1 MRFAYY
7 LVITIL
13 MVLSAPVWGQ
23 KGIFLTREQL
33 DSIMNPTPLS
43 NGDQILE
50 FHTKEYNIGDVYQ
63 SDSPR
68 ECIFTY
74 KNAGSSDIKI
84 TNIKTTC
91 GCTVADYNAEQVIL
105 TYSPKGNSGNI
116 DVRAF
121 VYTTAS
127 DVAPTA
133 ILQISGN
140 VINNDKWDHLP
151 YSIGDLRIKRKRVTF
166 DEVKSN
172 QKPSMAIL
180 CANSGE
186 KDITLTAKNLPD
198 YAAFKCVP
206 ETIPADSEGELI
218 LTIRGDKLPKN
229 INQPIYFTFT
239 IEGVEAQIIEKT
251 IKVTIEK
258 ID

>member
-1 MRFAYY
+1 MKFAYN
-7 LVITIL
+7 LAIAIL

-23 KGIFLTREQL
+23 KGTFLTREQL

-50 FHTKEYNIGDVYQ
+50 FHTKEYNIGEVYQ
-63 SDSPR
+63 SDSPKQ
-68 ECIFTY
+68 CIFTY
-74 KNAGSSDIKI
+74 KNVSGSDNKI

-91 GCTVADYNAEQVIL
+91 GCTEARYNEEQIIL
-105 TYSPKGNSGNI
+105 TYSPKGNSGKI

-121 VYTTAS
+121 IYTTAS
-127 DVAPTA
+127 ANAPTA
-133 ILQISGN
+133 ILHINGN
-140 VINNDKWDHLP
+140 VINDDKWDYLP

-186 KDITLTAKNLPD
+186 KNITLTAKNLPS
-198 YAAFKCVP
+198 YAEFKCVP
-206 ETIPADSEGELI
+206 KTIPADSEGELI
-218 LTIRGDKLPKN
+218 LTIDADKLPKD
-229 INQPIYFTFT
+229 INQPLYFTFT